1 MAKLPFCLCG
11 VRGGDLTQRID
22 SIMAG
27 RRRAELTRAHRVA
40 LFCAALGF
48 IAAPVVV
55 GALTM
60 RPQAG
65 QSTAS
70 AGERFE
76 VASIKR
82 NVSVGQLS
90 SMNGEPGGR
99 MVVTNHTLLN
109 IIRQVYRLQ
118 RYQVVGGADWVD
130 KEHWDILAKAA
141 GDAPFD
147 QLRRMMQTLL
157 ADRFKLLAHRETR
170 EMPVYALVLTRPDR
184 RLGPQVRASMVD
196 CEAIAAAAKSGG
208 GTPPPAPGAG
218 PRCGININNN
228 HLRMSAQRM
237 TDLARNLSIMT
248 DRFVV
253 DRTGLDGLFDLEL
266 QWNDADGPSLATAV
280 QEQLGLKLDAQ
291 RGLVDV
297 LVIDSAQRPLED

>member
-1 MAKLPFCLCG
+1 MARLPFFLCG
-11 VRGGDLTQRID
+11 VRGGDLKQRIE

-27 RRRAELTRAHRVA
+27 RRRAELTRAHRVG

-130 KEHWDILAKAA
+130 KEHWD
-141 GDAPFD
+141 
-147 QLRRMMQTLL
+147 
-157 ADRFKLLAHRETR
+157 
-170 EMPVYALVLTRPDR
+170 
-184 RLGPQVRASMVD
+184 
-196 CEAIAAAAKSGG
+196 
-208 GTPPPAPGAG
+208 
-218 PRCGININNN
+218 N
-228 HLRMSAQRM
+228 HLFRSGFVPRA
-237 TDLARNLSIMT
+237 ALSP
-248 DRFVV
+248 
-253 DRTGLDGLFDLEL
+253 TGLRS
-266 QWNDADGPSLATAV
+266 APV
-280 QEQLGLKLDAQ
+280 ILKLDGM
-291 RGLVDV
+291 GLPIAVAA
-297 LVIDSAQRPLED
+297 IDRLRR